1 MYDRNIYKSW
11 STCIHLTDMNKDKF
25 DQRKANN
32 SEHIKV
38 YNKTL
43 HPLFACSS
51 VKQTIGMGASP
62 FFHGSAYYFNK
73 NCEAK
78 DTSRLRVEHSR
89 FFKSI
94 TEEQSFLLDDDSS
107 DKCDEVCEILND
119 NAEHF
124 VRQIPFG
131 DVWEAFWGSVKEH
144 FFMFE

>member
-1 MYDRNIYKSW
+1 
-11 STCIHLTDMNKDKF
+11 MNKDKF

-62 FFHGSAYYFNK
+62 FFHGSADSFNK

-78 DTSRLRVEHSR
+78 DTSRLRIEHSR

-94 TEEQSFLLDDDSS
+94 TEEQSFLFELSS
-107 DKCDEVCEILND
+107 HHLVVTLLRDHLRTQ
-119 NAEHF
+119 AL
-124 VRQIPFG
+124 RT
-131 DVWEAFWGSVKEH
+131 
-144 FFMFE
+144 